1 MKGTDDTRRNLER
14 LKEESIKKNVVIL
27 GARRGEDI
35 APRIGNTITTL
46 CAKIGDIA
54 RFLEMGVRSRAG
66 PILPT
71 KSDPDLMIQAIV
83 PAPEELLDYFADEI
97 RQKVKGRASA
107 SSHYYRRACAEI
119 RDALRG
125 TAVQPGNAGAVKDP
139 ELEAS
144 SASGQ
149 GNVTSVIQL
158 KKFLSHY
165 FGTSVE
171 SEEAFSSYLLSSFLE
186 DGVGMFEIIITV
198 IRDKERRLLPG
209 SARIAAVRSLEIGS
223 DTDYRAFRERY
234 QYTLYESPVCLPI
247 TSKVVPKTLY
257 KVVPLQMYRLYVERG
272 AIIRGGR
279 ALTPLGR
286 MNINPSAITE
296 SAPTTLLTASP
307 TAM

>member
-1 MKGTDDTRRNLER
+1 M
-14 LKEESIKKNVVIL
+14 
-27 GARRGEDI
+27 
-35 APRIGNTITTL
+35 
-46 CAKIGDIA
+46 
-54 RFLEMGVRSRAG
+54 
-66 PILPT
+66 
-71 KSDPDLMIQAIV
+71 
-83 PAPEELLDYFADEI
+83 
-97 RQKVKGRASA
+97 KGRAGA

-171 SEEAFSSYLLSSFLE
+171 SEDAFSSYLLSSFLE

-234 QYTLYESPVCLPI
+234 KL
-247 TSKVVPKTLY
+247 
-257 KVVPLQMYRLYVERG
+257 
-272 AIIRGGR
+272 
-279 ALTPLGR
+279 
-286 MNINPSAITE
+286 
-296 SAPTTLLTASP
+296 
-307 TAM
+307 